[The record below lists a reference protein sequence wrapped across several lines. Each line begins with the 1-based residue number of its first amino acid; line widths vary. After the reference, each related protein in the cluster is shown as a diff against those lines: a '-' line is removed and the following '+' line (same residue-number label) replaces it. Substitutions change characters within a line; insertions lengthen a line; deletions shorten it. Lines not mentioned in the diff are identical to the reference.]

1 MKKFF
6 VSKNYDNRLKFINS
20 IDGDKVV
27 IYKDESNPLIKN
39 FDIAINMNKLMNNDY
54 FLDNIVKCDST
65 KTLVLLDILVKSGIY
80 VHPYGKIFRFTE
92 VAKQTLIID
101 NFFFRFDEKNIV
113 RPFLFIDT
121 SVFGTSMIGFHN
133 NDNNKVE
140 NYFKKIAEYV
150 DCKIE
155 PLKIKVLNYEPSKS
169 DLDNYEKLK
178 KYLIFDRK
186 EKKNKIVNELI
197 KYIDNLENK
206 KKAYS
211 NYIPQNDELFI
222 YSNKPSNKFKIYDDL
237 RNDNYKQI
245 TFMASNKF
253 GADNIELEKTKNALE
268 RHNLLVRLLNENVW

>member
-268 RHNLLVRLLNENVW
+268 RHNLLVRLLNENV

>member
-268 RHNLLVRLLNENVW
+268 RHNLLVMLLNENV